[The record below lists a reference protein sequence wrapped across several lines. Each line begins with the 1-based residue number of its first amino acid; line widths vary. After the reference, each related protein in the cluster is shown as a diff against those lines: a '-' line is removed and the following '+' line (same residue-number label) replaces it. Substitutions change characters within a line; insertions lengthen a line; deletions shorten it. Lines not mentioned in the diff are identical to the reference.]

1 MAEQIYL
8 MGVDIGTTTSK
19 GVIAT
24 PEGKIVASTGFEHD
38 ISHPTPDKAEHD
50 ADKVWWGDFVRVC
63 RGLLEKSG
71 IDPHSIAAV
80 SCSTMYP
87 TLLPVD
93 KNGKPLRPGIL
104 YGIDRRALEEIELL
118 KQELTDDYC
127 LRTSGNGLSTQSIA
141 PKVLWIKR
149 HEPEV
154 FEAVYKYL
162 NASAYITYKLTGRYC
177 IDHGSASLG
186 GVPYHLAENRWDE
199 RSVEAMGIRKDQLAE
214 LVWADQPAG
223 KVTKEA
229 AAETGLAEG
238 TIVAPGTGDHV
249 TESLS
254 QGYVCP
260 GAASISYGTTFGMDV
275 CTDRLLTVPG
285 ISSSLTCFKDLYTVG
300 GGMLNGCSLTRWF
313 RDNLARFDPEISR
326 KADFEPYTVLNNTA
340 KEIAP
345 GCDGLM
351 ALPYFNGEKIP
362 FFNSDA
368 KGVLFGLTLGH
379 TGAHIYR
386 ALMEGVAFSVRH
398 TLECVQNAGFTVDGV
413 ISTGGGTSGG
423 VWPQIVSD
431 VTGLRQQVLK
441 QSHGSPMGAAFLGG
455 LVSGVITDR
464 NKILEWNETDR
475 WVEPN
480 PEYKELYDKR
490 YKIFRE
496 LYSRTNELM
505 RML

>member
-38 ISHPTPDKAEHD
+38 ISRPEPDRAEHD

-93 KNGKPLRPGIL
+93 KDGRPLRPGIL

-118 KQELTDDYC
+118 KAELTDDYC

-154 FEAVYKYL
+154 FAAVYKYL
-162 NASAYITYKLTGRYC
+162 NASAYITYKLTGEYC
-177 IDHGSASLG
+177 MDHGSASLG
-186 GVPYHLAENRWDE
+186 GVPYRLAENDWDDKTIGALGV
-199 RSVEAMGIRKDQLAE
+199 RRDQLPE
-214 LVWADQPAG
+214 LVWADQQVG
-223 KVTKEA
+223 RVTRQA
-229 AAETGLAEG
+229 AEETGLAEG

-254 QGYVCP
+254 QGYVHP
-260 GAASISYGTTFGMDV
+260 GAASISYGTTFGTDV

-285 ISSSLTCFKDLYTVG
+285 ISSSLTCFKGLYTIG

-313 RDNLARFDPEISR
+313 RDNLARFDPEVSQ
-326 KADFEPYTVLNNTA
+326 KPDFEPYGLLNA
-340 KEIAP
+340 EAGKIAP
-345 GCDGLM
+345 GSEGLM

-362 FFNSDA
+362 FFDPNA
-368 KGVLFGLTLGH
+368 KGVLFGLNLRH

-386 ALMEGVAFSVRH
+386 ALMESVAFSVRH
-398 TLECVQNAGFTVDGV
+398 TLECVQSVGFTVEEV

-455 LVSGVITDR
+455 LVSGVITER
-464 NKILEWNETDR
+464 SKILEWNETDR

-480 PEYKELYDKR
+480 LTNKALYDERYPIFRKLYDGTKELMAQ
-490 YKIFRE
+490 
-496 LYSRTNELM
+496 L
-505 RML
+505 